1 MPLRQESAI
10 LDVNLTAR
18 KTRPRREPNPRRHA
32 METRVWLGV
41 LALSLLTALT
51 ARGEIVKGLMSV
63 TGAEMS

>member
-1 MPLRQESAI
+1 MPLPQESAI

-18 KTRPRREPNPRRHA
+18 ETRPRRELKQRRHA
-32 METRVWLGV
+32 METSLWLGV

-51 ARGEIVKGLMSV
+51 ARGEVVKGLMSV